1 MTIKV
6 GDALPDATFFVMT
19 PDGPA
24 PRKSE
29 DIFPHRKVILFAVPG
44 AFTPTC
50 SMNHLPGFIAKE
62 AEIKAKGID
71 EILVT
76 SVNDV
81 FVMGAWEKSA
91 AAAGKVTFLAD
102 GSAKFA
108 EAVGLTMDLGERGLG
123 HAVAT
128 LLDDRRRR
136 HRHQHQHRPQSRH
149 GRQGQRRHDPDPA
162 LNGSTAGEA
171 PRPFRSRP
179 RMAPCLP

>member
-6 GDALPDATFFVMT
+6 GDAVPDATFFVMT

-29 DIFPHRKVILFAVPG
+29 AIFPNRKVILFAVPG

-62 AEIKAKGID
+62 TELKAKGVD

-91 AAAGKVTFLAD
+91 GAAGKVTFLAD

-108 EAVGLTMDLGERGLG
+108 EAVGLTLDLGERGLG
-123 HAVAT
+123 TRSQRYSMIV
-128 LLDDRRRR
+128 DDGIVTAINVD
-136 HRHQHQHRPQSRH
+136 PNP
-149 GRQGQRRHDPDPA
+149 GQADKA
-162 LNGSTAGEA
+162 SAETILAQ
-171 PRPFRSRP
+171 
-179 RMAPCLP
+179 L